1 MMDWPPRR
9 VVTGHDEA
17 GKSVVVVDGAPA
29 VVETIAAGNARMAE
43 IWTSRA
49 TPVRL
54 AATEPDPI
62 ERPVVVP
69 PPANG
74 HVIRYFEFDPGWCS
88 PMHRTESLDY
98 GIVLRGEVAMRLD
111 DSEVVLGPGDV
122 VIQRG
127 TDHAWENRGDGAGA
141 DALRARRRKLHGRA
155 ARRARRQDRH
165 LMVEPAAE

>member
-1 MMDWPPRR
+1 MMRWPPRR

-17 GKSVVVVDGAPA
+17 GKSVVVLDGAPA

-43 IWTSRA
+43 IWTSRQ
-49 TPVRL
+49 TPVPL

-74 HVIRYFEFDPGWCS
+74 HVIRYFEFDAGWSS

-98 GIVLRGEVAMRLD
+98 GIVLRGEVHMRLD

-127 TDHAWENRGDGAGA
+127 TDHAWENRGTEPALMLFVLVDGRFTAELT
-141 DALRARRRKLHGRA
+141 ALLGDKT
-155 ARRARRQDRH
+155 RH